1 MRPPL
6 LDSSKSNVNLLMYRN
21 FNMATQLNRPVRRLV
36 ALVSLA
42 AALLLAG
49 CGSLGGAESTPLPTR
64 TPLPTF
70 TPTPEGGQPAAAPT
84 TAPEAAADTQ
94 PTPETAAQ
102 APAAEAQTPTAA
114 AQAPVTTTGTTTDTD
129 QVVINTPAPAQTPTP
144 EAAATAAGAQV
155 TTNDIVNI
163 RQGPG
168 TNYGLAGSAQ
178 AGETFRVTGKNQTGD
193 WWQVDY
199 NGQTGWIFGQLV
211 TASGTEGV
219 AVAQNIPAAPTAA
232 PVPPTNTPAPAAP
245 QPTAAPVAEATQ
257 PPAAPADPNA
267 GGNFPFILGTTER
280 CEPNPGTTY
289 FSGYV
294 RDSNNNPLNGVC
306 VHVAFYEPRKTV
318 CSGCDGVGDGNWGHS
333 PFGGAA
339 PPGTPVEI
347 FVVPCTPNMPP
358 YGQSSDTGFGDLTP
372 QSPKWTRVIN
382 ASEQC
387 TGITFYKK

>member
-1 MRPPL
+1 
-6 LDSSKSNVNLLMYRN
+6 MYRN
-21 FNMATQLNRPVRRLV
+21 SNMATQLNRPAHRLV
-36 ALVSLA
+36 ALAALA
-42 AALLLAG
+42 GALLLGG
-49 CGSLGGAESTPLPTR
+49 CGGLGGAEATPLPTR

-70 TPTPEGGQPAAAPT
+70 TPTPEGGQPVVPT
-84 TAPEAAADTQ
+84 TAPETAPDAQ

-102 APAAEAQTPTAA
+102 APTTAP
-114 AQAPVTTTGTTTDTD
+114 QAPLTDTQTTTGTGQGDTD
-129 QVVINTPAPAQTPTP
+129 QVVINTPAPAQTPT
-144 EAAATAAGAQV
+144 AAASPTSAAAQV

-178 AGETFRVTGKNQTGD
+178 AGETFRVTGKNAAGD
-193 WWQVDY
+193 WWQIDY
-199 NGQTGWIFGQLV
+199 NGQPAWIFGQLV
-211 TASGTEGV
+211 TAAGTEGV

-245 QPTAAPVAEATQ
+245 TAAPVAAATQ
-257 PPAAPADPNA
+257 APAAPAPADPNA
-267 GGNFPFILGTTER
+267 GGNFPYILGTTER
-280 CEPNPGTTY
+280 CDPNPGTTY
-289 FSGYV
+289 FSGFV

-358 YGQSSDTGFGDLTP
+358 YGQSAETGFGDLTP